1 MNKKII
7 PIRGMHCRSCEI
19 LIEEKLK
26 EIKGLKGI
34 EVSYKKQQAEFFL
47 NYPATEEQIN
57 AAISDAG
64 YEIGQDQKDWISKDP
79 KEYKDLAM
87 ALVILVILYILA
99 KKFGLVNFSV
109 GSKGNPSSLLVV
121 LLVGLTAGVS
131 TCMALV
137 GGLIL
142 GISARHSEKHPE
154 ATPLQKFRPH
164 LFFNL
169 GRISSYALLGGVI
182 GLIGK
187 AFQLSNSVL
196 GLLIIG
202 VGFVMLVLGL
212 QLTGLFPKISSGS
225 FTLPASLSK
234 LLGLKKHH
242 EKEYSHWN
250 SMITGALTFFMPC
263 GFTQAMQ
270 LYAMSTGNFWSGAA
284 IMGVF
289 ALGTAPGLL
298 GIGGITSVIR
308 GGFAKKFFKFAG
320 LLVIF
325 LSLLN
330 INNGFNL
337 TGWRGISI
345 GQKSSDISQAVRVEN
360 GFQIVDMTQGSFGYK
375 PNKFTIRRGV
385 PVKWTIDAQDTSSCS
400 GSIVSSKLN
409 IKKFLKSGENVIEF
423 TPKDLGDIRFSCS
436 MGMYTGKFTVIE
448 NNGVE
453 IKTDQLN
460 SNSPNGASTE
470 KSSSETPTST
480 KASGDVQ
487 LIQARYVATDINSTT
502 DLKPNEF
509 MVQADK
515 PVRLEVFA
523 EIEGEGCMSTIT
535 VPGLVSSPQF
545 LEKGKTVV
553 FEFTPKKGDYPMT
566 CAMGAIRGK
575 ITAI

>member
-1 MNKKII
+1 LIEKKIV

-26 EIKGLKGI
+26 EIPGLKNI
-34 EVSYKKQQAEFFL
+34 SVDFKKQRAEFFL
-47 NYPATEEQIN
+47 NHPATIN
-57 AAISDAG
+57 QVTEAISSAG
-64 YEIGQDQKDWISKDP
+64 YSVGVEEKNWISSDP
-79 KEYKDLAM
+79 VEYKELGI
-87 ALVILVILYILA
+87 ALVILIVLYIVV
-99 KKFGLVNFSV
+99 KSFGLTNISAGIK
-109 GSKGNPSSLLVV
+109 GSPSSLLVV

-225 FTLPASLSK
+225 FTLPTSLSK

-250 SMITGALTFFMPC
+250 SIITGALTFFMPC

-325 LSLLN
+325 LSLVN
-330 INNGFNL
+330 ISNGFNL
-337 TGWRGISI
+337 TGWKGISI
-345 GQKSSDISQAVRVEN
+345 GGKGSSPATAVRIEN
-360 GFQIVDMTQGSFGYK
+360 GFQIANMTQTTYGYS
-375 PNKFTIRRGV
+375 PNKFTFRKGV
-385 PVKWTIDAQDTSSCS
+385 PVKWIIDAKDTSSCS
-400 GSIVSSKLN
+400 GSIVAPK
-409 IKKFLKSGENVIEF
+409 IDIQKFLKPGENVIEF
-423 TPKDLGDIRFSCS
+423 TPKDLGDIKFSCS

-453 IKTDQLN
+453 INTDQSKVVSSNN
-460 SNSPNGASTE
+460 SVDDNA
-470 KSSSETPTST
+470 TPTEST
-480 KASGDVQ
+480 KDVQ
-487 LIQARYVATDINSTT
+487 LIKATFIATSANATTDIT
-502 DLKPNEF
+502 PNEF
-509 MVQADK
+509 TVQAGK
-515 PVRLEVFA
+515 PVRFEIYA
-523 EIEGEGCMSTIT
+523 EIEGEGCMSTIKIPKLADT
-535 VPGLVSSPQF
+535 PQF
-545 LEKGKTVV
+545 LQKGKTIV
-553 FEFTPKKGDYPMT
+553 FEFTPQEKGTFLIT
-566 CAMGAIRGK
+566 CAMGASRGK
-575 ITAI
+575 IIVN